1 MKSNVCKIENGSL
14 DLSAILRES
23 EKVAVYNELNH
34 NQTLKLRLICEEL
47 DAMLPSLVGEFDG
60 DFWIDFEKGVCK
72 INVLITFE
80 EFTAKK
86 KKALLAITKDQKN
99 AAATGFFGKIRSVIE
114 DCFLDKEKAK
124 FYDMAGLFNF
134 ANAYSTQTDYSCM
147 CSLQQYKHVIQQ
159 EDKKQEWDELEKSII
174 TSCADDVIVGVK
186 GKQANIVIIK
196 KFY

>member
-14 DLSAILRES
+14 DLDAILRES
-23 EKVAVYNELNH
+23 EKVAVYNELDR

-47 DAMLPSLVGEFDG
+47 DALLPSLVGNFGG

-72 INVLITFE
+72 INVTITFE
-80 EFTAKK
+80 NFTADK
-86 KKALLAITKDQKN
+86 KKALIAMTKDQKN
-99 AAATGFFGKIRSVIE
+99 AAAMGFFGKIRSVFE

-134 ANAYSTQTDYSCM
+134 ANAYATQTGDSYT
-147 CSLQQYKHVIQQ
+147 CSLEQYKYVLQQ

-174 TSCADDVIVGVK
+174 TSFADDVIVGVK